1 MFFKNSNTKQ
11 KDLGGTGSV
20 FWKKA
25 DSFVGSRDSIHT
37 RGDKDL

>member
-1 MFFKNSNTKQ
+1 MFLKDKNKKQ
-11 KDLGGTGSV
+11 KDFWGTGSV